1 MPNLQGGNDSPMHW
15 LFNDLSF
22 TGQYPDVE
30 TFYNEIR
37 ELLRLRAW
45 SDPVRQR
52 LLCSRCLHE
61 RPVTSSS
68 SFREAVY
75 RSSDRDFIIQAMSW
89 VGNHGPFWDDEREPK
104 QDDYFQYEDQDVT
117 DQGLGE
123 AARRILVGKPSA
135 AYSMVGGHYCFTL
148 TPLLIQHGLTE
159 APLGNIEVPNT
170 YKLQE
175 LRHEAES
182 VVSPRNWD
190 EFLAYS
196 RQSFTQLMILDIVDA
211 PLSRRPFS
219 EGIAERVTGLLE
231 ILDSLVSSRDQKGTY
246 TGETNE
252 LIRKH
257 FQGATAKFSDES
269 ETNKNKFTSKLT
281 FRDKD
286 TGQDLFCSWHGKIA
300 IQDFRIHF
308 NWPLTP
314 KDTKLKVVYIG
325 PKITKK

>member
-1 MPNLQGGNDSPMHW
+1 MPNLQVGNDSPVHW
-15 LFNDLSF
+15 LFNDLSL
-22 TGQYPDVE
+22 TGQYPDIE
-30 TFYNEIR
+30 TFCNEIR
-37 ELLRLRAW
+37 KLLHLRAA
-45 SDPVRQR
+45 SDAVRQR

-75 RSSDRDFIIQAMSW
+75 RSSDRDFKIQAMSW
-89 VGNHGPFWDDEREPK
+89 AVNHGPFWDDDRASQ

-135 AYSMVGGHYCFTL
+135 AYSIVGSRYCFTL
-148 TPLLIQHGLTE
+148 TPLLVQHGLTE
-159 APLGNIEVPNT
+159 FPLGSIEVPNT
-170 YKLQE
+170 YKLRE

-196 RQSFTQLMILDIVDA
+196 RQRFTQLMILDIVDA
-211 PLSRRPFS
+211 PLSRHPFS

-231 ILDSLVSSRDQKGTY
+231 ILDSFVSSRDQKGTH

-257 FQGATAKFSDES
+257 FQGETAKFSDES
-269 ETNKNKFTSKLT
+269 EINKNKFRSKLT

-286 TGQDLFCSWHGKIA
+286 TGQNLFCPWHGKIST
-300 IQDFRIHF
+300 QDFRIHF
-308 NWPLTP
+308 HWPLMP
-314 KDTKLKVVYIG
+314 KDAKLKIAYIG